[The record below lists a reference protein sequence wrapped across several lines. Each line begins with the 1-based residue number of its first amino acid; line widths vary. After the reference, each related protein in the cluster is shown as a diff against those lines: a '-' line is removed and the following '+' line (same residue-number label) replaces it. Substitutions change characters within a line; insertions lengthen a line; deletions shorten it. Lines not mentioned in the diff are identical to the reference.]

1 MAGPHVIR
9 FWKPYGV
16 LTQFTDPEGRP
27 TLANYIDLPN
37 FYAAGR
43 LDLDSEGLLLLTNDG
58 QLQHRLSDPAHHHPK
73 TYWAQVEGEPDDA
86 ALDRLRVG
94 VWVQAAGQRYQARP
108 CGAVKL
114 PNPPQ
119 LPDRQP
125 PIRQRANKPTSWLA
139 LTLTEGRKRQVRHMT
154 AAVGYPTLRLVRA
167 AIGQITLEGLD
178 PGQWQSLSQAQ
189 IAQISA
195 NTRR

>member
-154 AAVGYPTLRLVRA
+154 AAVGHPTLRLVRA
-167 AIGQITLEGLD
+167 AIGVITLEGLS

>member
-27 TLANYIDLPN
+27 TLANYIDLPS

-43 LDLDSEGLLLLTNDG
+43 LDMDSEGLLLLTDDG
-58 QLQHRLSDPAHHHPK
+58 PLQHRLSDPAYHHPK
-73 TYWAQVEGEPDDA
+73 IYWAQVEGEPDDA
-86 ALDRLRVG
+86 ALDRLRAG
-94 VWVQAAGQRYQARP
+94 IWVQAAGQRYQARP
-108 CGAVKL
+108 CGAIKL
-114 PNPPQ
+114 TEAPA
-119 LPDRQP
+119 LPERQP